1 MDEGM
6 TPGKGAQKAG
16 AGSNSLPTE
25 ESAASRRSDFQ
36 PAYFGSSYNV
46 CGTDD
51 ENSDEDCGYK
61 HEPKGL
67 SGKSSELLLETLEK
81 IDDE

>member
-6 TPGKGAQKAG
+6 TPSKSPHKPNAQ
-16 AGSNSLPTE
+16 SSSLPTE
-25 ESAASRRSDFQ
+25 ESAASKKSEFQ

-46 CGTDD
+46 CNTDD

-61 HEPKGL
+61 FDPK
-67 SGKSSELLLETLEK
+67 GKSSGLLLETLEK